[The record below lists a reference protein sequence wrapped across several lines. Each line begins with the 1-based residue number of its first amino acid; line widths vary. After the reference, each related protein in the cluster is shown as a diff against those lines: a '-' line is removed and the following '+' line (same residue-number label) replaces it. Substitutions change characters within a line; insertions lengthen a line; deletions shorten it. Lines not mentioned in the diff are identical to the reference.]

1 LRHTLAEEWNQ
12 LLLEINHISA
22 YYGPIQ
28 ALWNVSLNVDKGEIV
43 TLIGCNGAG
52 KTTLLKSIAGLV
64 AAKGG
69 CIKYRGKEITG
80 AKANQLVAKGIVLCP
95 EGRKIFPR
103 MTVWENLRMGGFTR
117 KKEDLEGAF
126 KNVCELFPILKER
139 MNQQGA
145 TLSGGEQQMLAIG
158 RSLMADPKLLL
169 LDEPSLGLS
178 PILTE
183 KIFKLI
189 MQIRNQGITVLLVEQ
204 NAVMGLS
211 ISDRGY
217 VMETGKIL
225 YEGTSTEL
233 LHKPEVMEAYLGCQK
248 KIT

>member
-1 LRHTLAEEWNQ
+1 MEWNQ
-12 LLLEINHISA
+12 LLLEINHINA

-28 ALWNVSLNVDKGEIV
+28 ALWDVSLKVKKGEIV

-64 AAKGG
+64 SAKGG
-69 CIKYRGKEITG
+69 SIRYQEKEIIG
-80 AKANQLVAKGIVLCP
+80 IKANRLVARGIVLCP

-103 MTVWENLRMGGFTR
+103 MTVWENLLMGGFTR
-117 KKEDLEGAF
+117 NREDLESAF
-126 KNVCELFPILKER
+126 QRVYDLFPILKER
-139 MNQQGA
+139 LNQPGA

-158 RSLMADPKLLL
+158 RSLMSDPKLLL

-183 KIFKLI
+183 KIFKLV
-189 MQIRNQGITVLLVEQ
+189 MQIRDQGITVLLVEQ

-211 ISDRGY
+211 VSDRGY
-217 VMETGKIL
+217 VMEVGRIA
-225 YEGTSTEL
+225 YEGTSSEL
-233 LHKPEVMEAYLGCQK
+233 LNKPEVMESYLGGK
-248 KIT
+248 KGKK

>member
-1 LRHTLAEEWNQ
+1 MDVEWNQ
-12 LLLEINHISA
+12 LLLEINHINA

-28 ALWNVSLNVDKGEIV
+28 ALWDVSFKVKKGEIV

-64 AAKGG
+64 SAKGG
-69 CIKYRGKEITG
+69 SIRYQEKEIIG
-80 AKANQLVAKGIVLCP
+80 IKANRLVARGIVLCP

-103 MTVWENLRMGGFTR
+103 MTVWENLLMGGFTR
-117 KKEDLEGAF
+117 NREDLESSF
-126 KNVCELFPILKER
+126 QRVYDLFPILKER
-139 MNQQGA
+139 LNQPGA

-158 RSLMADPKLLL
+158 RSLMSDPKLLL

-189 MQIRNQGITVLLVEQ
+189 MQIRDQGITVLLVEQ

-211 ISDRGY
+211 VSDRGY
-217 VMETGKIL
+217 VMEVGRIA
-225 YEGTSTEL
+225 YEGTSSVL
-233 LHKPEVMEAYLGCQK
+233 LSKPEVMESYLGGK
-248 KIT
+248 KRKK

>member
-1 LRHTLAEEWNQ
+1 LDVEWNQ
-12 LLLEINHISA
+12 LLLEINHINA

-28 ALWNVSLNVDKGEIV
+28 ALWDVSFKVKKGEIV

-64 AAKGG
+64 SAKGG
-69 CIKYRGKEITG
+69 SIRYQEKEIIG
-80 AKANQLVAKGIVLCP
+80 IKANRLVARGIVLCP

-103 MTVWENLRMGGFTR
+103 MTVWENLLMGGFTR
-117 KKEDLEGAF
+117 NREDLESSF
-126 KNVCELFPILKER
+126 QRVYDLFPILKER
-139 MNQQGA
+139 LNQPGA

-158 RSLMADPKLLL
+158 RSLMSDPKLLL

-189 MQIRNQGITVLLVEQ
+189 MQIRDQGITVLLVEQ

-211 ISDRGY
+211 VSDRGY
-217 VMETGKIL
+217 VMEVGRIA
-225 YEGTSTEL
+225 YEGTSSVL
-233 LHKPEVMEAYLGCQK
+233 LSKPEVMESYLGGK
-248 KIT
+248 KRKK